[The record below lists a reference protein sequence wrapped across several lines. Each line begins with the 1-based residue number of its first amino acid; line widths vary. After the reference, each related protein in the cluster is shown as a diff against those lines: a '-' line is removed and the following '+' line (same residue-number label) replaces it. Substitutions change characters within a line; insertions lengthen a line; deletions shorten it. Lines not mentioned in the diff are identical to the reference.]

1 MAEIEKRIQKVDEK
15 LNVGTSF
22 DVVKKELLI
31 GGKRKACMYYINPFG
46 NSEIISRVLAFLL
59 AAGQQAEC
67 IQEDPVGFLQAGI
80 PYAEFTTVA
89 KEEKALYFVLSGA
102 ALLLVDGITDYCI
115 LDARRYLQRSVDEPQ
130 KDKVLRGSHD
140 GFVEALLPNI
150 GLIRRRIRDSNL
162 IFEKITVGTRSCSD
176 IAVCYIKDLA
186 EKNEVDSIRERIRS
200 LQVEALPMGQESL
213 AEVLIDKRWYNPFP
227 KVRYTERPDS
237 AAAMLLE
244 GSVIILCDNNPAAM
258 ILPTSIFDF
267 LQDTDDFSFPPMVG
281 GYLKI
286 VRSGVYVLSL
296 IATPLWYLLLKN
308 PDYLPQL
315 FYFFGEK
322 GESTVPILLQLL
334 LVEFGIDGLKLASLN
349 TPEALNSSLGII
361 GGLILGEMAIKVGW
375 LSSQVIFYMAF
386 AAIANFTQPSYELGY
401 AFKFMRILT
410 LILIALFNG
419 WGLLLGA
426 IVTFWLIATNASV
439 GQRSYLYPLYP
450 FNRVAM
456 RRLILRSRLKN
467 GQKQPVSRRFN
478 KSDH

>member
-1 MAEIEKRIQKVDEK
+1 MLQLEKRIEAIDRQ
-15 LNVGTSF
+15 LRVGKCF
-22 DVVKKELLI
+22 DVVKKPLLLY
-31 GGKRKACMYYINPFG
+31 GKRRACIYYLTPFG
-46 NSEIISRVLAFLL
+46 NAEVMTHILSFLL
-59 AAGQQAEC
+59 SEENETTDDLICQ
-67 IQEDPVGFLQAGI
+67 GI
-80 PYAEFTTVA
+80 PFAEFTLFT
-89 KEEKALYFVLSGA
+89 EHDKALGMVLSGA
-102 ALLLVDGITDYCI
+102 ALLLVQGIESYML
-115 LDARRYLQRSVDEPQ
+115 LDARRYLQRGVDEPQ

-150 GLIRRRIRDSNL
+150 GLIRRRIRDCHL
-162 IFEKITVGTRSCSD
+162 IFEKHTVGSRSCTD
-176 IAVCYIKDLA
+176 IALCYMEDLA
-186 EKNEVDSIRERIRS
+186 DPREVEAMRQKLTS
-200 LQVEALPMGQESL
+200 LDVEALPMGQESL
-213 AEVLIDKRWYNPFP
+213 AEVLVEGRWYNPFP

-244 GSVIILCDNNPAAM
+244 GSVIVLCDNNPAAM

-286 VRSGVYVLSL
+286 VRSMVFVLSL

-308 PDYLPQL
+308 PSIVPQS
-315 FYFFGEK
+315 FRFFIEQGK
-322 GESTVPILLQLL
+322 STVPVLLQLL
-334 LVEFGIDGLKLASLN
+334 LVEFGVDGLKLASLN

-375 LSSQVIFYMAF
+375 LSAQVIFYMAF

-419 WGLLLGA
+419 WGFLLGVV
-426 IVTFWLIATNASV
+426 ITFLLIATNQNV
-439 GQRSYLYPLYP
+439 GQRSYLYPLIP

-456 RRLILRSRLKN
+456 RRLLLRSRLKN
-467 GQKQPVSRRFN
+467 GQKQPLSRKYDKR
-478 KSDH
+478 H